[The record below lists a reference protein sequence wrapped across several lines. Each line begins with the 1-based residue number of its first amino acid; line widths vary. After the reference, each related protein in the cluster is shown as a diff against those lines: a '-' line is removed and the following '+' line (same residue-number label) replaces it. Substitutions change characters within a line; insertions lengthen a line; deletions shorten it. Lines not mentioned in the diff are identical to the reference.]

1 MRKDERAAAPDGDV
15 HSHMAAR
22 AGAQA
27 RVKSLRL
34 ELGDWATLGDAASR
48 VRTAVFVREQGIPVE
63 LEWDAADA
71 GCLHCVA
78 FDGERPV
85 GTGRLLPDGHIG
97 RMAVL
102 PDWRRAG
109 LGGEILEHLVAA
121 ARARGDELAL
131 LNAQCPVES
140 FYRRHGFETV
150 GTPFD
155 EAGIPHVAMRRSL
168 R

>member
-1 MRKDERAAAPDGDV
+1 MEERTNT
-15 HSHMAAR
+15 
-22 AGAQA
+22 
-27 RVKSLRL
+27 LRL
-34 ELGDWATLGDAASR
+34 QLGDWATLGEAASR
-48 VRTAVFVREQGIPVE
+48 VRTAVFVHEQGIPVE

-78 FDGERPV
+78 FDGERAV

-102 PDWRRAG
+102 PAWRRSG
-109 LGGEILEHLVAA
+109 LGGEILERLVAA
-121 ARARGDELAL
+121 ARERGDAQAL
-131 LNAQCPVES
+131 LNAQCQVES

-155 EAGIPHVAMRRSL
+155 EAGIPHVAMRRPL
-168 R
+168 RS